1 MNRAAA
7 ANSFIND
14 GPVNDGRMIDV
25 PIIDVRDLR
34 FAWQRSAGNVL
45 DIDRF
50 VVDAGERVFLQGPS
64 GSGKTTLLSIL
75 GAVARPNQGEVW
87 INGTKVSALR
97 GSVRDQFRVDQIGFL
112 FQMFNLIPYLSPLQ
126 NVLLPCRF
134 SARRNKSASRE
145 RSLTEE
151 ARRLLS
157 QLGLSGKLV
166 KQRAGNLSVGQQQR
180 VAAARALIGSPELI
194 IADEPTSAL
203 DADAR
208 INFLHLLFDEC
219 NRNGATI
226 LFVSHDRALADQF
239 DRTVNLVDI
248 NHVHLTG
255 SAGGMTNDMTRPGA

>member
-7 ANSFIND
+7 NGSMNDVSIN
-14 GPVNDGRMIDV
+14 V
-25 PIIDVRDLR
+25 PIVDVRNLR

-50 VVDAGERVFLQGPS
+50 SVDAGERVFLQGPS

-75 GAVARPNQGEVW
+75 GAVAVPSHGEVW

-97 GSVRDQFRVDQIGFL
+97 GAVRDQFRVDQIGFL

-134 SARRNKSASRE
+134 SARRNASASRNC
-145 RSLTEE
+145 SLTEE
-151 ARRLLS
+151 AMRLLS

-219 NRNGATI
+219 NRTGATI

-239 DRTVNLVDI
+239 DRTVNLADI
-248 NHVHLTG
+248 NHAGHPASTG
-255 SAGGMTNDMTRPGA
+255 ARARA